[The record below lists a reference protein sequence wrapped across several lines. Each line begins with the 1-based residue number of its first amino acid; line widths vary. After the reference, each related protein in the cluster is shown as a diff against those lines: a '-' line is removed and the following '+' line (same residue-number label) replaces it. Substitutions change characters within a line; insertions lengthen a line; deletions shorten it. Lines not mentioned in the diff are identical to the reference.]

1 MFLIGCMQIEIP
13 EVGQILN
20 IVTAFVIG
28 MFALFLY
35 YKIRPYINI
44 NKVTDIKKEYLSR
57 LERCENEIIDMKLRL
72 DVVDMGDKDGLQGL
86 LQTQDK
92 KEEIQKDDNGIVE
105 PREEIPSVSR
115 EEKYENNVDGDKRMP
130 NLGYNDAINHILQ
143 LITDKNMTSRDIQIT
158 IGRTREHTSRLM
170 KKLFEDEYVQRNT
183 NTKPYTYSIT
193 EKGREK
199 IGLKK

>member
-1 MFLIGCMQIEIP
+1 MQIEIP